1 VKNSR
6 FPWRIF
12 LRFFFPFTGLPTLIV
27 LLFKDQSWATFGV
40 LVSTSAVALWSA
52 WSVFR
57 PFGRL
62 VEKAQLHLN
71 YREIHEIEDIENAFD
86 RVRMDLKQRENALDR
101 ERSEIEL
108 VLSAIPLPLVAFDR
122 ESRVLFFNSEFAVHF
137 SQATH
142 STSQSKLIE
151 IFRNP
156 DLLEYLMLGVT
167 ESQRSARVF
176 SLRSQTGGNQERIF
190 QVSVTPLSQRQ
201 GKVYGAVAI
210 FADITE
216 IKQAET
222 MRIDFVANVSHELR
236 TPLTSIK
243 GYGELLQNELNQ
255 ESLDSSGVQVLR
267 RSVDAISRN
276 VVRLTALVEDLLD
289 LSSLEGGAELQK
301 EWISAGQITQR
312 VLSQFER
319 LKVEKRIV
327 VEEDSGDVRVLADP
341 KRLEQVLTNLLDNA
355 FKYIPA
361 QSHIA
366 VRWSDEGQ
374 RVRLR
379 IRDDGPGIPPEAI
392 PRLFERF
399 FRVDKA
405 RARDAGG
412 TGLGL
417 AIVKHIV
424 QKHGGQVGV
433 QSVIG
438 QGTEFTC
445 EFTK

>member
-1 VKNSR
+1 
-6 FPWRIF
+6 
-12 LRFFFPFTGLPTLIV
+12 
-27 LLFKDQSWATFGV
+27 
-40 LVSTSAVALWSA
+40 
-52 WSVFR
+52 
-57 PFGRL
+57 
-62 VEKAQLHLN
+62 
-71 YREIHEIEDIENAFD
+71 
-86 RVRMDLKQRENALDR
+86 
-101 ERSEIEL
+101 
-108 VLSAIPLPLVAFDR
+108 
-122 ESRVLFFNSEFAVHF
+122 
-137 SQATH
+137 
-142 STSQSKLIE
+142 
-151 IFRNP
+151 
-156 DLLEYLMLGVT
+156 
-167 ESQRSARVF
+167 
-176 SLRSQTGGNQERIF
+176 
-190 QVSVTPLSQRQ
+190 
-201 GKVYGAVAI
+201 
-210 FADITE
+210 
-216 IKQAET
+216 
-222 MRIDFVANVSHELR
+222 
-236 TPLTSIK
+236 
-243 GYGELLQNELNQ
+243 
-255 ESLDSSGVQVLR
+255 
-267 RSVDAISRN
+267 
-276 VVRLTALVEDLLD
+276 VEDLLD